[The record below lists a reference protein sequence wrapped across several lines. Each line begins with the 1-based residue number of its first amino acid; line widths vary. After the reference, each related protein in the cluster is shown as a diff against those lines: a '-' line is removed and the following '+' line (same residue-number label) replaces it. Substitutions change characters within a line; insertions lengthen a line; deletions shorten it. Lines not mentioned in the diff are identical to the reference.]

1 MLIVNN
7 LQVRFGAFT
16 AVDNVS
22 LSVAQG
28 ELLGLAG
35 TNGAGKSTLFAAV
48 AGQTPIAS
56 GSVEFCG
63 TVLTHQPAHRRAA
76 SGLARTF
83 QVPREFGALTVLENL
98 LAAAP
103 NEANETL
110 SAAWLF
116 RGRAARRDAYWTQ
129 QAEAVLRQL
138 KLAHVR
144 DLPAAGLSGGQKKL
158 LELARILIRK
168 PKMILLDEP
177 FAGVNPVLIGA
188 LMQVLRQLHEDG
200 ITLVVVEHHLQALKA
215 LCSRMVVMDQ
225 GRILAD
231 GTPDAVLDSPA
242 VQAAYMGGAE

>member
-1 MLIVNN
+1 MLVVDK

-48 AGQTPIAS
+48 AGQTPITS

-63 TVLTHQPAHRRAA
+63 TALTHQPAHRRAA

-116 RGRAARRDAYWTQ
+116 RRRAATRDAHWTQ
-129 QAEAVLRQL
+129 QADAVLDQL

-144 DLPAAGLSGGQKKL
+144 NLPAAGLSGGQKKL
-158 LELARILIRK
+158 LELARVLIRK
-168 PKMILLDEP
+168 PQMILLDEP

-188 LMQVLRQLHEDG
+188 LMQVLRQLHQDG

-231 GTPDAVLDSPA
+231 GTPDAVLGSPA
-242 VQAAYMGGAE
+242 VQAAYMGGAA